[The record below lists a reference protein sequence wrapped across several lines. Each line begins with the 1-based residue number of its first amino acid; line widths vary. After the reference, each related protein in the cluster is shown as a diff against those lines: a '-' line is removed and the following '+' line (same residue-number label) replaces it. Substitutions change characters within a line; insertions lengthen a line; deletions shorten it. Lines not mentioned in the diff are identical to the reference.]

1 MFSSWLFW
9 CVNSVL
15 SILAIGFVV
24 AEHLKPVDVKIAQLG
39 EALESVS
46 AEIRY
51 LQSRDLRHRKSKYL
65 LSFKPGTKLC
75 ERNEAQ
81 VFLLIFLCIR

>member
-1 MFSSWLFW
+1 MTRLIKESN
-9 CVNSVL
+9 C
-15 SILAIGFVV
+15 IGFLV

-51 LQSRDLRHRKSKYL
+51 LQTRDLRHRRSKYSISFHHGID
-65 LSFKPGTKLC
+65 LSEQK
-75 ERNEAQ
+75 
-81 VFLLIFLCIR
+81 

>member
-1 MFSSWLFW
+1 MYSAWS
-9 CVNSVL
+9 
-15 SILAIGFVV
+15 IGFLV

-51 LQSRDLRHRKSKYL
+51 LQNRDLRHRKSKYS
-65 LSFKPGTKLC
+65 LSFKPGVKSSEQMKQKSYC
-75 ERNEAQ
+75 SFFYGFAS
-81 VFLLIFLCIR
+81 IA